1 MYPGLL
7 LELFVSL
14 RKAPTKLVSLP
25 LRLVQDPTI
34 TMYDYKSIE
43 AKWQAYWKEN
53 KSFAAEDSTDKPKYY
68 VLDMFPYPSGA
79 GLHVGHPL
87 GYIATDIVTRYK
99 RLRGF
104 NVLHPMG
111 FDSFGLPAE
120 QYAVQMGVHPA
131 KTTETNTTRYRE
143 QLELLGL
150 HYDPNAW
157 LRTSDPDFYRWTQWI
172 FIRLFEHW
180 YDHDVQ
186 KARPIKDL
194 VAEFEQNGNTKV
206 NAATDREESFTAVE
220 WKKMNK
226 AKQSDV
232 LMDYRIAYSSYATV
246 NWCPALGT
254 VLANDEVKDGRSER
268 GNHPVERKLMR
279 QWMLR
284 ITAYSDRLLNDLDQL
299 DWSDSMKAM
308 QANWIGRS
316 EGARIK
322 YAISGHEGKTL
333 EVFTTR
339 PDTLYGNTFMVLAPE
354 LELVQEITTDDQRAE
369 VEEYVEWAKNRTER
383 ERQADTRKT
392 GKFTGAYA
400 VHPLTGNQVPI
411 WISDYV
417 LAGYGTGAIMAVPAH
432 DQRDWEFAH
441 KFGLEIKE
449 VIKGGDISK
458 EAYVGK
464 DGIMVNS
471 GPLNDMKAEDAIPAI
486 TAKLVELGVGFGE
499 VTYRM
504 RDAIWSRQR
513 YWGDPTPIIHR
524 NGVAQAV
531 SDGDLPLKLPH
542 LENFKPSETGEPPL
556 SRADKTWRI
565 LGDGAERDLNT
576 MPGAAGSSWYFFR
589 YFDNQNTKS
598 FADFDKSKYWLPVD
612 LYVGGTEHAVGHL
625 LYSRFWTKFLYDL
638 GLSPVVEPFNRLV
651 NQGMIQGVAEKMC
664 RLSAKN
670 NAVYGQDAEGNWA
683 EHKLGKNYNVFLS
696 QDVIEEYPVLTKIE
710 DRRDWPLNEVFVLI
724 SLLKDYGLT
733 NPSYLDGQGIH
744 QLGEWRPEYA
754 EAVFVTKGGYYQNGK
769 FHKFGNDGSDR
780 FYTKAEVEKMSKS
793 KFNVI
798 NPDDVI
804 ADHGTDTFRMFEM
817 FLGPLTDS
825 KPWDTQ
831 SINGV
836 SKFLRRVYDL
846 FMDENDA
853 WLVTDEAPTKD
864 ELKLLHKTIKKVE
877 EDIERLSFNTA
888 VAAFMDLVNNNLSK
902 GGGCH
907 KRAILEPLVIMLSP
921 YAPHLCE
928 ELWEGLGHKETILKA
943 AWPKWEQQYVVDD
956 EILYPV
962 QVNGKVRAKISASA
976 DASKQ
981 EVEAIALSHERIV
994 EFLEGKAPKKVIV
1007 VPKRIVN
1014 IVL

>member
-1 MYPGLL
+1 M
-7 LELFVSL
+7 S
-14 RKAPTKLVSLP
+14 T
-25 LRLVQDPTI
+25 
-34 TMYDYKSIE
+34 YDYSAIE
-43 AKWQAYWKEN
+43 AKWQAYWKAN
-53 KSFAAEDSTDKPKYY
+53 DSFAAEQNSDKPKYY

-99 RLRGF
+99 RLKGF

-131 KTTETNTTRYRE
+131 ETTDTNTTRYRE

-157 LRTSDPDFYRWTQWI
+157 MRTSDPAYYRWTQWI
-172 FIRLFEHW
+172 FIRLFGHW
-180 YDHDVQ
+180 YDNETQ
-186 KARPIKDL
+186 KARPIEDL
-194 VAEFEQNGNTKV
+194 IAAFESDGNTV
-206 NAATDREESFTAVE
+206 VQAATDREDSFTADA
-220 WKKMNK
+220 WKAMNP
-226 AKQSDV
+226 QQQNDV
-232 LMDYRIAYSSYATV
+232 LMDYRLAYLSYATV

-284 ITAYSDRLLNDLDQL
+284 ITAYADRLLYDLDTL

-316 EGARIK
+316 EGARIR
-322 YAISGHEGKTL
+322 YDISGHEGKTL

-354 LELVQEITTDDQRAE
+354 LDLVNEITTEDQRAE
-369 VEEYVEWAKNRTER
+369 VEEYVDWAKNRTER

-432 DQRDWEFAH
+432 DQRDFEFAH
-441 KFGLEIKE
+441 KFGLQVRE
-449 VIKGGDISK
+449 VIQGGDIAK

-464 DGIMVNS
+464 DGTMVNS
-471 GPLNDMKAEDAIPAI
+471 GPLDGMKAAEAIPAI
-486 TAKLVELGVGFGE
+486 IAKLEEMGAGFGE

-504 RDAIWSRQR
+504 RNAIWSRQR
-513 YWGDPTPIIHR
+513 YWGEPTPIR
-524 NGVAQAV
+524 YRDGVAEAV
-531 SDGDLPLKLPH
+531 SDDELPLELPH
-542 LENFKPSETGEPPL
+542 LDTFKPSENGEPPL
-556 SRADKTWRI
+556 SRADADWRI
-565 LGDGAERDLNT
+565 LDGGVERDLNT

-589 YFDNQNTKS
+589 YFDTNNSTS
-598 FADFDKSKYWLPVD
+598 FSDFDKAKYWLPVD

-625 LYSRFWTKFLYDL
+625 LYSRFWTKFLHDL
-638 GLSPVVEPFNRLV
+638 GLSPVIEPFKRLV
-651 NQGMIQGVAEKMC
+651 NQGMIQGIAEKMC
-664 RLSAKN
+664 RISSKTN
-670 NAVYGQDAEGNWA
+670 TIYGKGTDGEWF
-683 EHKLGKNYNVFLS
+683 EVKLGHNYDVFLS
-696 QDVIEEYPVLTKIE
+696 QDVIKDYPVISPIE
-710 DRRDWPLNEVFVLI
+710 DSRDWPINEVFVLV
-724 SLLKDYGLT
+724 SLLEHYGLSST
-733 NPSYLDGQGIH
+733 SYMDLDGIIK
-744 QLGEWRPEYA
+744 LGEWRPEYA
-754 EAVFVTKGGYYQNGK
+754 EAVFITEGGYYQNK
-769 FHKFGNDGSDR
+769 RFHKFGNEGSEH
-780 FYTKAEVEKMSKS
+780 FYTKHEVEKMSKS

-804 ADHGTDTFRMFEM
+804 AEHGTDTFRMFEM

-831 SINGV
+831 SISGV
-836 SKFLRRVYDL
+836 SKFLRRVHDL
-846 FMDENDA
+846 FIGADGE
-853 WLVTDEAPTKD
+853 WLVTDEEPTKD
-864 ELKLLHKTIKKVE
+864 ELKVLHKAIKKIG

-888 VAAFMDLVNNNLSK
+888 VAAFMDLVNNNLAK
-902 GGGCH
+902 GKGCH

-921 YAPHLCE
+921 YAPHVCE
-928 ELWEGLGHKETILKA
+928 EAWEKLGHSESILKA
-943 AWPKWEQQYVVDD
+943 SWPQWEEKYVVDD

-962 QVNGKVRAKISASA
+962 QVNGKVRAKISAPA
-976 DASKQ
+976 DASQQ
-981 EVEAIALSHERIV
+981 EVEAIALSNERVV
-994 EFLEGKAPKKVIV
+994 EFLAGKTPRKVIV

-1014 IVL
+1014 VVV